1 MTNEGKASI
10 VRSALSAKVEI
21 RCCGPLILETRSLPM
36 RGPREG
42 PGGDGICCWPHEEAR
57 HGGLCSGVCKRY

>member
-42 PGGDGICCWPHEEAR
+42 PGGDGMLQAARRGEAR
-57 HGGLCSGVCKRY
+57 RSL